1 MTTFRIKR
9 INKQIQR
16 DLSIFLETKVRNDLA
31 KQAIITGVNCSRDL
45 RYAKV
50 YFTSLDPESRE
61 CVHKALQEIAGLL
74 RSLLAHSFPL
84 RLVPELSFFL
94 DTSEEYGRRI
104 DGLLRTVVPDSILGG
119 GSDEDTI
126 IDDEDN
132 EDDDIKEDDGE

>member
-1 MTTFRIKR
+1 MTTFRIQR

-61 CVHKALQEIAGLL
+61 SVHKALQEIAGLL
-74 RSLLAHSFPL
+74 RSLLAQSLPL
-84 RLVPELSFFL
+84 RLIPELSFFL
-94 DTSEEYGRRI
+94 DSSEEYGRRI
-104 DGLLRTVVPDSILGG
+104 DSLLRTVVPDSILGED
-119 GSDEDTI
+119 SEEDEI
-126 IDDEDN
+126 ADDED
-132 EDDDIKEDDGE
+132 DDSDGE

>member
-1 MTTFRIKR
+1 MTTFRIQR

-61 CVHKALQEIAGLL
+61 SVHKALQEIAGLL
-74 RSLLAHSFPL
+74 RSLLAQSLPL
-84 RLVPELSFFL
+84 RLIPELSFFL
-94 DTSEEYGRRI
+94 DASEEYGRRI
-104 DGLLRTVVPDSILGG
+104 DSLLRTVVPDSILGED
-119 GSDEDTI
+119 SEEDEI
-126 IDDEDN
+126 ADDED
-132 EDDDIKEDDGE
+132 DDSDGE

>member
-1 MTTFRIKR
+1 MTTFRIQR

-61 CVHKALQEIAGLL
+61 SVHKALQEIAGLL
-74 RSLLAHSFPL
+74 RSLLAQSLPL
-84 RLVPELSFFL
+84 RLIPELSFFL
-94 DTSEEYGRRI
+94 DASEEYGRRI
-104 DGLLRTVVPDSILGG
+104 DSLLRTVVPDSILG
-119 GSDEDTI
+119 EDSEEEEI
-126 IDDEDN
+126 ADDED
-132 EDDDIKEDDGE
+132 DDSDGE

>member
-1 MTTFRIKR
+1 MTTFRIQR

-61 CVHKALQEIAGLL
+61 SVHKALQEIAGLL
-74 RSLLAHSFPL
+74 RSLLAQSLPL
-84 RLVPELSFFL
+84 RLIPELSFFL
-94 DTSEEYGRRI
+94 DASEEFGRRI
-104 DGLLRTVVPDSILGG
+104 DSLLRTVVPDSILGED
-119 GSDEDTI
+119 SEEDEI
-126 IDDEDN
+126 ADDED
-132 EDDDIKEDDGE
+132 DDSDGE

>member
-1 MTTFRIKR
+1 MTTFRIQR

-61 CVHKALQEIAGLL
+61 SVHKALQEIAGLL
-74 RSLLAHSFPL
+74 RSLLAQSLPL
-84 RLVPELSFFL
+84 RLIPELSFFL
-94 DTSEEYGRRI
+94 DSSEEYGRRI
-104 DGLLRTVVPDSILGG
+104 DSLLRTVVPDSILGG
-119 GSDEDTI
+119 ESDEDTMS
-126 IDDEDN
+126 
-132 EDDDIKEDDGE
+132 DDDDDDGE

>member
-1 MTTFRIKR
+1 MTTFRIQR

-61 CVHKALQEIAGLL
+61 SVHKALQEIAGLL
-74 RSLLAHSFPL
+74 RSLLAQSLPL
-84 RLVPELSFFL
+84 RLIPELSFFL

-104 DGLLRTVVPDSILGG
+104 DSLLRTVVPDSILGED
-119 GSDEDTI
+119 SEEDEI
-126 IDDEDN
+126 ADDED
-132 EDDDIKEDDGE
+132 DDSDGE

>member
-1 MTTFRIKR
+1 MTTFRIQR

-45 RYAKV
+45 RHAKV

-61 CVHKALQEIAGLL
+61 SVHKALQEIAGLL
-74 RSLLAHSFPL
+74 RSLLAHSLPL
-84 RLVPELSFFL
+84 RLIPELSFFL

-104 DGLLRTVVPDSILGG
+104 DNLLRTVVPDSILGES
-119 GSDEDTI
+119 SDEETI
-126 IDDEDN
+126 IDD
-132 EDDDIKEDDGE
+132 DDDNYDDGE

>member
-61 CVHKALQEIAGLL
+61 YVHKALQEIAGLL

>member
-1 MTTFRIKR
+1 MTTFRIQR

-61 CVHKALQEIAGLL
+61 SVHKALQEIAGLL
-74 RSLLAHSFPL
+74 RSLLAQSLPL
-84 RLVPELSFFL
+84 RLIPELSFFL
-94 DTSEEYGRRI
+94 DASEEYGRRI
-104 DGLLRTVVPDSILGG
+104 DSLLRTVVPDSILGED
-119 GSDEDTI
+119 SEEDEI
-126 IDDEDN
+126 ADDED
-132 EDDDIKEDDGE
+132 DDDDGE

>member
-1 MTTFRIKR
+1 MTTFRIQR

-61 CVHKALQEIAGLL
+61 SVHKALQEIAGLL
-74 RSLLAHSFPL
+74 RSLLAQSLPL
-84 RLVPELSFFL
+84 RLIPELSFFL

-104 DGLLRTVVPDSILGG
+104 DSLLRTVVPDSILGG
-119 GSDEDTI
+119 DSEEDEI
-126 IDDEDN
+126 ADDED
-132 EDDDIKEDDGE
+132 DDVDDDGE

>member
-1 MTTFRIKR
+1 MTTFRIQR

-61 CVHKALQEIAGLL
+61 SVHKALQEIAGLL
-74 RSLLAHSFPL
+74 RSLLAQSLPL
-84 RLVPELSFFL
+84 RLIPELSFFL

-104 DGLLRTVVPDSILGG
+104 DSLLRTVVPDSILGG
-119 GSDEDTI
+119 DSEEDEI
-126 IDDEDN
+126 ADDEDDN
-132 EDDDIKEDDGE
+132 DDGE

>member
-1 MTTFRIKR
+1 MTTFRIQR

-61 CVHKALQEIAGLL
+61 SVHKALQEIAGLL
-74 RSLLAHSFPL
+74 RSLLAQSLPL
-84 RLVPELSFFL
+84 RLIPELSFFL

-104 DGLLRTVVPDSILGG
+104 DSLLRTVVPDSILGG
-119 GSDEDTI
+119 DSEEDEI
-126 IDDEDN
+126 ADDED
-132 EDDDIKEDDGE
+132 DDDDGE